1 MANGYAPLQIGL
13 PTRRGKV
20 SANRNDGIGPC
31 AAKTGPSPWEGPSV
45 CVTARRRAIGIPIR
59 GVKKEI
65 PVKR

>member
-1 MANGYAPLQIGL
+1 MDMRRCKLGCRRVGAKFRPIGTTESAPARPRLDQ
-13 PTRRGKV
+13 
-20 SANRNDGIGPC
+20 A
-31 AAKTGPSPWEGPSV
+31 PWEGPSV

>member
-31 AAKTGPSPWEGPSV
+31 AAKTGPSPLGRP
-45 CVTARRRAIGIPIR
+45 
-59 GVKKEI
+59 
-65 PVKR
+65 KRLRYSAEASYRYPNQGRQKGNSG